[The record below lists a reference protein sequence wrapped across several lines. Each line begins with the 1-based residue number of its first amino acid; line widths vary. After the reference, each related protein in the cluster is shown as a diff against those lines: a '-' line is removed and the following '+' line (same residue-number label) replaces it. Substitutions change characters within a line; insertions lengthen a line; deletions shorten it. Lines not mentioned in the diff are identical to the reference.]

1 MEDVVSAPRLRIE
14 QNGPSWLEERL
25 GKANRNTKIRAA
37 KILDDREC
45 HANHFSIAIDERPT
59 RATGSG
65 LRIVDNFV
73 RKNVADVA
81 LSNQGTNEFTTEK
94 LVDNLCRF
102 SARVLDDFVHGIFS
116 RARQNGADAG
126 GVAEGEQGL
135 ATDRRLL
142 ARIYF
147 QDGFFQTRQ
156 ITFHHGEIRLLGNH
170 GNTDR
175 NPGSRVREIGCQFR
189 NRGIQPLAKN
199 GGKLVILPPGLRHV
213 VIGENAAFA
222 DDKSGAEEISAN
234 FGCAAFQGIN
244 RVAITVV
251 EWLAIRIDPAVT
263 QRAAGSPV
271 DEGAGYMKE
280 AHAWR
285 IRTDY
290 FFRGLRLGFHAFEPA
305 CRLLKLHAKCGH
317 VAGPGARDFLAQLI
331 RLLLELLLL
340 LVNIGLLKIGA
351 RAAGF
356 RHQLLLAVSAAL
368 ELGDNGESPVSF
380 F

>member
-25 GKANRNTKIRAA
+25 GKANGNTKIRAA
-37 KILDDREC
+37 KTLDDREC

-147 QDGFFQTRQ
+147 QDGFFQTGQ

-170 GNTDR
+170 GNADG
-175 NPGSRVREIGCQFR
+175 NAGSRVREIGCQFR
-189 NRGIQPLAKN
+189 NGGIQPLAKN
-199 GGKLVILPPGLRHV
+199 GGKFVILPPGLRHV

-222 DDKSGAEEISAN
+222 DDESGAKEIRAN
-234 FGCAAFQGIN
+234 FGCAAFQRIH
-244 RVAITVV
+244 RIAITVV
-251 EWLAIRIDPAVT
+251 ERLAIRIDPAVT
-263 QRAAGSPV
+263 QRAAGSAV
-271 DEGAGYMKE
+271 DERDGYMEE

-285 IRTDY
+285 ISADH
-290 FFRGLRLGFHAFEPA
+290 FFSGLRLGLHAFEPGG
-305 CRLLKLHAKCGH
+305 RFLELLAKCGH
-317 VAGPGARDFLAQLI
+317 VAGPGTRDFLAQLI
-331 RLLLELLLL
+331 RLLLELMLLL
-340 LVNIGLLKIGA
+340 ENIGLPKIGA
-351 RAAGF
+351 RAAGI
-356 RHQLLLAVSAAL
+356 RHQLLL
-368 ELGDNGESPVSF
+368 PVSDTLA
-380 F
+380 